1 MMHRSG
7 VSHTWPQT
15 HHNRRPILTFPKGQ
29 PILTFPKGQPILTFP
44 KGRNWLLRINVISP
58 HLTSPVGEG
67 LIHQDIDSPSTYRV
81 TSISP
86 TGENERGLM

>member
-1 MMHRSG
+1 MHRSA
-7 VSHTWPQT
+7 VSHTWPQP
-15 HHNRRPILTFPKGQ
+15 HHNRR

-44 KGRNWLLRINVISP
+44 KGRNWLLRLNDISP

-86 TGENERGLM
+86 TGENEKGLM

>member
-1 MMHRSG
+1 MHRSG

-29 PILTFPKGQPILTFP
+29 PILTFPKG
-44 KGRNWLLRINVISP
+44 RNWLLRLNGVSP
-58 HLTSPVGEG
+58 HLASPVGEG

-86 TGENERGLM
+86 TGENERGLK

>member
-1 MMHRSG
+1 MHRSG

-29 PILTFPKGQPILTFP
+29 PILTFPKG
-44 KGRNWLLRINVISP
+44 RNWLLRLNVISP

-86 TGENERGLM
+86 TGENERGLK